1 MDPSTHWVATVNSDG
16 SSSVKVITS
25 KCRAK
30 DFILG
35 PKSKEDMK
43 LAKAEFVDLLGVGIP
58 LIITY

>member
-1 MDPSTHWVATVNSDG
+1 MNSDG

-25 KCRAK
+25 KRRAK

-43 LAKAEFVDLLGVGIP
+43 LAKA
-58 LIITY
+58 